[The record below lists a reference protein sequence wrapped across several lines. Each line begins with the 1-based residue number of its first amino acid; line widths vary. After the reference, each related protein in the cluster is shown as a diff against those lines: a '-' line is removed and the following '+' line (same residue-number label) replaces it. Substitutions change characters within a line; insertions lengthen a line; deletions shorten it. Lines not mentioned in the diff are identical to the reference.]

1 MSALK
6 KRIRKIIRN
15 PHDVSF
21 EDLQNVL
28 LSIGCEMRQPKG
40 GSSHYIFKRKEDGV
54 TLSVPKK
61 KPVKENYVKKAIG
74 LFRLEEYI

>member
-6 KRIRKIIRN
+6 KRIKKIIRN

-28 LSIGCEMRQPKG
+28 LSIGCEVRQPRK
-40 GSSHYIFKRKEDGV
+40 GSSHYIFKRKGDG
-54 TLSVPKK
+54 TMLSVPKK
-61 KPVKENYVKKAIG
+61 KPVKEKYVKKAID
-74 LFRLEEYI
+74 LFQLEEYI